1 MKDII
6 RFGISGKKWLVAENV
21 TEEYAKEWC
30 SREDTHSPGRW
41 FDGFTPHKHFTGL
54 PLIDKNRTY
63 KIK

>member
-30 SREDTHSPGRW
+30 SKDETHSKGRW
-41 FDGFTPHKHFTGL
+41 FDGFVPTGFYGKL
-54 PLIDKNRTY
+54 PLIDKDRTY